1 MLLRFSVFKAL
12 SQVPPKQIRLRSLW
26 VLPLPC
32 KNPFGDP
39 SLPASHLMP
48 SFPTAR
54 TSGAAWMSPNGL
66 SAPCIIITLGD
77 LLVTHTLP
85 WQRPE
90 NKDDELCFCIPDML
104 WLLFPRQQITLR
116 GSHSPSPITAF
127 HPFWP
132 NFRHMGIWA
141 TLPHLSCRHAPVPA
155 PPLAAGSHLAPRLLC
170 SERLMLMIH
179 PKTFT
184 LLIRF

>member
-12 SQVPPKQIRLRSLW
+12 TQVPPKQIRLRSLW

-32 KNPFGDP
+32 KNLFGDP
-39 SLPASHLMP
+39 SLPASHPRP

-54 TSGAAWMSPNGL
+54 TSAAAWMSPNGL
-66 SAPCIIITLGD
+66 PAPCTITLGD

-104 WLLFPRQQITLR
+104 RLPFPWQQITLR

-127 HPFWP
+127 HPFSP
-132 NFRHMGIWA
+132 NFGHVGI
-141 TLPHLSCRHAPVPA
+141 
-155 PPLAAGSHLAPRLLC
+155 
-170 SERLMLMIH
+170 
-179 PKTFT
+179 
-184 LLIRF
+184 